1 MTTAMPREKVLTVCF
16 NHETNTFS
24 VSPTTMADFS
34 FRGLLMGAEVEQKH
48 AGSSTEHVGF
58 IAAGERLGLE
68 LVHAVFARAQPA
80 GRVADEDTEEVV
92 VIHADHHIEERYLA
106 TYEMTVTSADARA
119 HAHAHA
125 RDHHHTSLL
134 IDAPNQL
141 CRPLPLPHPLL
152 RQAKYCM
159 RKSKKSRKIRKIK
172 SRINE
177 RR

>member
-1 MTTAMPREKVLTVCF
+1 MPREKVLTVCF

-48 AGSSTEHVGF
+48 AGSSTEHGGF

-92 VIHADHHIEERYLA
+92 VVA
-106 TYEMTVTSADARA
+106 VVSAAAVRA
-119 HAHAHA
+119 AVVRVLGIDRLWEKEQAVA
-125 RDHHHTSLL
+125 VRD
-134 IDAPNQL
+134 
-141 CRPLPLPHPLL
+141 
-152 RQAKYCM
+152 
-159 RKSKKSRKIRKIK
+159 
-172 SRINE
+172 
-177 RR
+177 